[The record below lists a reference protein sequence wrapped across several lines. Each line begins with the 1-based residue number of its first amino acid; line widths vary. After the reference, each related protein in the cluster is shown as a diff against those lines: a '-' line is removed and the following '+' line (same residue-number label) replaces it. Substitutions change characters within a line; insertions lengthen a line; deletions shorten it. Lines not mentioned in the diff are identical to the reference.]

1 MGIYITNQSFLYTA
15 KKEKPVF
22 NKVLQPGE
30 IILVNEHQFFHFT
43 TPIKPQNPELGSRD
57 VFVINYPSLISDF

>member
-1 MGIYITNQSFLYTA
+1 
-15 KKEKPVF
+15 
-22 NKVLQPGE
+22 LQPGE